1 MRRGRVQNAK
11 VWAEVMTKGRGVRSA
26 RRSALRIGL
35 LMSLIAALVGM
46 VLLGIYYPG
55 KESRLVGTEPTVK
68 KVKILTIPSRGRT
81 ESP

>member
-1 MRRGRVQNAK
+1 MMKERAP
-11 VWAEVMTKGRGVRSA
+11 RST
-26 RRSALRIGL
+26 RRSASSIGL
-35 LMSLIAALVGM
+35 LVSLLAALVGM

-55 KESRLVGTEPTVK
+55 RESRLVGTESTVK

>member
-1 MRRGRVQNAK
+1 MMKERAP
-11 VWAEVMTKGRGVRSA
+11 RST
-26 RRSALRIGL
+26 RRSASSIGL
-35 LMSLIAALVGM
+35 LVSLLAALVGM

-55 KESRLVGTEPTVK
+55 RESRLVGTEPTVK